1 MLSYPPMNLLYI
13 CAALFVGEWTASLL
27 PSACGSWPLFAI
39 AAALAALLGHG
50 FRLPGWRH
58 AATAF
63 AGMALFFLAVT
74 PQEEE
79 LRRSPWLRNR
89 PRRARPATAA
99 APLRRVFSRQAAIG
113 IERDAEACA
122 VNRAILLGER
132 WRLKPELRRV
142 FTESGS
148 IHVFAISGLHV
159 MVVARTLMMLMMLV
173 LVPQRLAGAAAL
185 PPLWLY
191 VYMIGAPPSAVRA
204 AAMASFYLLAPVF
217 WRRPDA
223 LRAWS
228 LTFLAVHLADPRM
241 VADVGCRLSFTVML
255 ALILAVRPAERIR
268 GLWAKALFF
277 SFAAWAAGAPIAAGA
292 FGRFTPGGI
301 VANLA
306 LLPAAA
312 FSVATGVVGALAGFV
327 SETAAAHLNNLA
339 ALATTAMTGLSRV
352 VAGFGWTSFEVDGWG
367 LGASAAWYAALLL
380 ARAWICYNSRIG
392 EGQPEKP
399 Y

>member
-1 MLSYPPMNLLYI
+1 MNLLYI
-13 CAALFVGEWTASLL
+13 CAALFAGEWFASLR
-27 PSACGSWPLFAI
+27 PAACGSWPIFAM
-39 AAALAALLGHG
+39 LAALVALLGYG
-50 FRLPGWRH
+50 FRLPGWRQT
-58 AATAF
+58 AAAF
-63 AGMALFFLAVT
+63 AGAALFFLAIA

-79 LRRSPWLRNR
+79 FKRSPWLRGR
-89 PRRARPATAA
+89 PRRARSAA
-99 APLRRVFSRQAAIG
+99 AATPLRRAFSRQAAIG

-132 WRLKPELRRV
+132 WRLKPELKRV
-142 FTESGS
+142 FVESGS

-159 MVVARTLMMLMMLV
+159 MIVAKTLMVLLMLV
-173 LVPQRLAGAAAL
+173 YVPQRLAGAAAL

-204 AAMASFYLLAPVF
+204 AAMASLYLLAPVF

-241 VADVGCRLSFTVML
+241 IADVGCRLSFTVML
-255 ALILAVRPAERIR
+255 ALILAVHPAERL
-268 GLWAKALFF
+268 GSLWAKALFF
-277 SFAAWAAGAPIAAGA
+277 SFAAWAAGAPIAANA

-312 FSVATGVVGALAGFV
+312 LSVATGVVGALAGFV

-339 ALATTAMTGLSRV
+339 ALVTKAMTGVSRA
-352 VAGFGWTSFEVDGWG
+352 VADLGWADFEVDGWG
-367 LGASAAWYAALLL
+367 LCASAAWYAALAATLL
-380 ARAWICYNSRIG
+380 FLKKKLRKHQCI
-392 EGQPEKP
+392 
-399 Y
+399 